1 MSKVDVV
8 QRPAAALPSQFE
20 TGALA
25 AAAASKSPANMVT
38 TMTPSTTP
46 SPVAHSHSQSQS
58 QLEVASDNIGSND
71 NSNNPSNPSAGST
84 NSSANANAN
93 ANGSASPTT
102 AGSKRPRNEDHKS
115 SRTKIRATRMDFA
128 KIIDPPIVSFYGSKP
143 IPLPS
148 RFGQLKRRLVAG
160 REAKLKAS
168 WDRLLAALRDEIVEI
183 EKRGT
188 ELIPSIDFTEIEDAS
203 KVQPF
208 SAKLKRHGI
217 GVIHGVV
224 PPAAARSWVEE
235 TKRYLDTKNELEL
248 KPPPAQ
254 DPTCFDF
261 FWTPAQVRSRAH
273 PHVLRAQRFAMTLWD
288 TKDEFVA
295 VRYPITYA
303 DRIRIESATDGNITV
318 NGSLVAASPQDSL
331 IAAAA
336 ATSSAQIAQVD
347 NGSLERWEQDGYGRA
362 GLYNSIFEGDWE
374 SYDEWDA
381 SGRVNATPDLYN
393 GQGACSM
400 LRLFQGI
407 IALTEIEPGMIK
419 ILPSPKLSTVYF
431 LLRPFFSPKEK
442 APDEGDS
449 SERWA
454 AYLDPSNWQI
464 DKEQTTI
471 IHGAVAG
478 HAQRVTSSFH
488 PHLELKRSLV
498 APPTLPE
505 GSYVLWHPDIAYQFS
520 NTNYSTSTKPA
531 VTTASASASAPS
543 STGTG
548 GTEPPASST
557 TSTSMLVYAPAAPL
571 TQQNA
576 LYLARQRK
584 AFLRGHPGPDFDST
598 GTGLGSEAPHTGR
611 LDEKAIK
618 EVGGDEG
625 LQAMGLAPWNLGK
638 AFADYHQQQ
647 QRSSSSS
654 NNNNNHNTSG
664 GGSSSSSSSSSLS
677 KDNNSNNNSSGRA
690 DDETSSSSDGAL
702 TPKTHAEVEVL
713 KLANQI
719 LFPERFDFYMPMPTR
734 TPSRAPSRAASPMP
748 PAGSRNDNRGD
759 RETERDNKGA

>member
-1 MSKVDVV
+1 
-8 QRPAAALPSQFE
+8 
-20 TGALA
+20 
-25 AAAASKSPANMVT
+25 
-38 TMTPSTTP
+38 
-46 SPVAHSHSQSQS
+46 
-58 QLEVASDNIGSND
+58 
-71 NSNNPSNPSAGST
+71 
-84 NSSANANAN
+84 
-93 ANGSASPTT
+93 
-102 AGSKRPRNEDHKS
+102 
-115 SRTKIRATRMDFA
+115 MDFA
-128 KIIDPPIVSFYGSKP
+128 KIMDPPIVSFYGSTP

-160 REAKLKAS
+160 REAALKAS
-168 WDRLLAALRDEIVEI
+168 WDRLLAALREEIVYI
-183 EKRGT
+183 EKHGT
-188 ELIPSIDFTEIEDAS
+188 GLIPSIDYTEIEDPS

-208 SAKLKRHGI
+208 SESIKRHGI
-217 GVIHGVV
+217 GVIRGVV
-224 PPAAARSWVEE
+224 PPEAARSWVDE
-235 TKRYLDTKNELEL
+235 TKKYLEAKQELEL

-273 PHVLRAQRFAMTLWD
+273 PNVLRAQRFAMTIWD
-288 TKDEFVA
+288 TKDEFIA
-295 VRYPITYA
+295 ARYPITYA
-303 DRIRIESATDGNITV
+303 DRIRIESAAADGNITV

-347 NGSLERWEQDGYGRA
+347 NGSLERWEQDGYGRT
-362 GLYNSIFEGDWE
+362 GLYNAIFEGDWE
-374 SYDEWDA
+374 SYDEWNA

-407 IALTEIEPGMIK
+407 IALTEVEPGMIK

-431 LLRPFFSPKEK
+431 LLRPFFSPREK
-442 APDEGDS
+442 APEEGDS
-449 SERWA
+449 SEKWA
-454 AYLDPSNWQI
+454 AYLDPANWTL
-464 DKEQTTI
+464 DKEQSTI

-505 GSYVLWHPDIAYQFS
+505 GSYVVWHPDIAYQFS
-520 NTNYSTSTKPA
+520 NTNYSSSMRPP
-531 VTTASASASAPS
+531 TAS
-543 STGTG
+543 GDH
-548 GTEPPASST
+548 
-557 TSTSMLVYAPAAPL
+557 TSMLVYAPAAPL

-611 LDEKAIK
+611 LTEKAIR
-618 EVGGDEG
+618 EVGGEEG
-625 LQAMGLAPWNLGK
+625 LQAMGLAPWNPAKPVADLK
-638 AFADYHQQQ
+638 AASASAKSAAVDAKD
-647 QRSSSSS
+647 
-654 NNNNNHNTSG
+654 NNNNGKKPTAATAAEDDAA
-664 GGSSSSSSSSSLS
+664 GSSPP
-677 KDNNSNNNSSGRA
+677 SSG
-690 DDETSSSSDGAL
+690 SSDGAL

-719 LFPERFDFYMPMPTR
+719 LFPERFDFYMPTR
-734 TPSRAPSRAASPMP
+734 APSRAQSRAASPMP
-748 PAGSRNDNRGD
+748 PAAHGG
-759 RETERDNKGA
+759 TGKERA

>member
-1 MSKVDVV
+1 MSKADVV
-8 QRPAAALPSQFE
+8 QRPAAALPHQFQS
-20 TGALA
+20 GALA
-25 AAAASKSPANMVT
+25 AVPKTPANVSN
-38 TMTPSTTP
+38 MTIAKIPSTT
-46 SPVAHSHSQSQS
+46 S
-58 QLEVASDNIGSND
+58 
-71 NSNNPSNPSAGST
+71 
-84 NSSANANAN
+84 
-93 ANGSASPTT
+93 TT
-102 AGSKRPRNEDHKS
+102 ATTTSSTTTTLSKPITISDLITSTSNAGFKRQRNEEHKS
-115 SRTKIRATRMDFA
+115 DRTKIRATRMDFA
-128 KIIDPPIVSFYGSKP
+128 KIMDPPIVSFYGSTP

-148 RFGQLKRRLVAG
+148 RFGHLKRRLVAG
-160 REAKLKAS
+160 RETVLKAS
-168 WDRLLAALRDEIVEI
+168 WDRLLAALRDEIAHI
-183 EKRGT
+183 ESRGT
-188 ELIPSIDFTEIEDAS
+188 ELIPMINFSDIEDAS
-203 KVQPF
+203 KVQPW
-208 SAKLKRHGI
+208 SASLKRHGI
-217 GVIHGVV
+217 GVIRGVV
-224 PPAAARSWVEE
+224 PPEAARSWVEE
-235 TKRYLDTKNELEL
+235 TKKYLEANELEL

-273 PHVLRAQRFAMTLWD
+273 PNVLRAQRFAMTLWKD

-295 VRYPITYA
+295 TRYPITYA
-303 DRIRIESATDGNITV
+303 DRIRIESAASDGNITV
-318 NGSLVAASPQDSL
+318 NGSRVAASPQDSL

-336 ATSSAQIAQVD
+336 ATSSEEIAQVD

-374 SYDEWDA
+374 SYDEWDP

-442 APDEGDS
+442 APEGGRS
-449 SERWA
+449 SEKWA
-454 AYLDPSNWQI
+454 AYLDPSNWTL
-464 DKEQTTI
+464 DKEQSTI

-505 GSYVLWHPDIAYQFS
+505 GSYIIWHPDIAYQFS
-520 NTNYSTSTKPA
+520 NTNYSTNARPATSSGEAAST
-531 VTTASASASAPS
+531 
-543 STGTG
+543 
-548 GTEPPASST
+548 
-557 TSTSMLVYAPAAPL
+557 TSMLVYAPAAPL

-611 LDEKAIK
+611 LTEKDIK
-618 EVGGDEG
+618 EVGGEEG

-638 AFADYHQQQ
+638 SIAMTADPKNA
-647 QRSSSSS
+647 SPP
-654 NNNNNHNTSG
+654 
-664 GGSSSSSSSSSLS
+664 SSSSSSSDP
-677 KDNNSNNNSSGRA
+677 KDKNNTYKK
-690 DDETSSSSDGAL
+690 DDEESSSPADGSL
-702 TPKTHAEVEVL
+702 TPNTHAEVEVL

-719 LFPERFDFYMPMPTR
+719 LFPDRFDFYMPT
-734 TPSRAPSRAASPMP
+734 RAPSRAASR
-748 PAGSRNDNRGD
+748 AASRATSPVPSRD
-759 RETERDNKGA
+759 REMDRDKGVKDSN

>member
-1 MSKVDVV
+1 MSKADVV
-8 QRPAAALPSQFE
+8 QGPAAALPSQFQS
-20 TGALA
+20 GALA
-25 AAAASKSPANMVT
+25 AAPVTPANVSN
-38 TMTPSTTP
+38 MTVAKIPSTT
-46 SPVAHSHSQSQS
+46 STTATATSSTAT
-58 QLEVASDNIGSND
+58 ASKPISISDLIT
-71 NSNNPSNPSAGST
+71 ST
-84 NSSANANAN
+84 N
-93 ANGSASPTT
+93 T
-102 AGSKRPRNEDHKS
+102 AGSKRQRNEDHKS
-115 SRTKIRATRMDFA
+115 DRTKIRATRMDFA
-128 KIIDPPIVSFYGSKP
+128 KIMDPPIVSFYGSTP

-148 RFGQLKRRLVAG
+148 RFGHLKRRLVSG
-160 REAKLKAS
+160 RETVLKAS
-168 WDRLLAALRDEIVEI
+168 WDRLLAALRDEIAHI
-183 EKRGT
+183 ESHGT
-188 ELIPSIDFTEIEDAS
+188 ELMPMIDFSDIEDPS
-203 KVQPF
+203 KVQPW
-208 SAKLKRHGI
+208 SASLKRYGI
-217 GVIHGVV
+217 GVIRGVV
-224 PPAAARSWVEE
+224 PPEAARSWVEE
-235 TKRYLDTKNELEL
+235 TKKYLETNELEL

-273 PHVLRAQRFAMTLWD
+273 PNVLRAQRFAMTLWKD

-295 VRYPITYA
+295 TRYPITYA
-303 DRIRIESATDGNITV
+303 DRIRIESAASDGYITV
-318 NGSLVAASPQDSL
+318 NGSRVAVSPQDSL

-336 ATSSAQIAQVD
+336 ATSSEEIAQVD

-442 APDEGDS
+442 APEGGPS
-449 SERWA
+449 SEKWA
-454 AYLDPSNWQI
+454 TYLDPSNWTL
-464 DKEQTTI
+464 DKEQSTI

-505 GSYVLWHPDIAYQFS
+505 GSYIIWHPDIAYQFS
-520 NTNYSTSTKPA
+520 NTNYSTNARP
-531 VTTASASASAPS
+531 TTS
-543 STGTG
+543 SG
-548 GTEPPASST
+548 EPAST
-557 TSTSMLVYAPAAPL
+557 TSMLVYAPAAPL

-611 LDEKAIK
+611 LTENGIK
-618 EVGGDEG
+618 EVGGEEG

-638 AFADYHQQQ
+638 SIAMTTDPKNASPPST
-647 QRSSSSS
+647 SSSSS
-654 NNNNNHNTSG
+654 DPKDKNNTNKKDDEE
-664 GGSSSSSSSSSLS
+664 SSSSV
-677 KDNNSNNNSSGRA
+677 
-690 DDETSSSSDGAL
+690 DGSL

-719 LFPERFDFYMPMPTR
+719 LFPDRFDFYMPT
-734 TPSRAPSRAASPMP
+734 RAPSRAASRATS
-748 PAGSRNDNRGD
+748 PAPSKD
-759 RETERDNKGA
+759 REKDRDKGVKDSN